1 MSKNF
6 TRFSETIILKEE
18 KSVLNIRVKPFIS
31 DSVGKVYFTDIQLQ
45 EGNNLTGYTL
55 NTEVML
61 KKQRENGSAVPKRF
75 YNGVVRSG
83 ETIVLINLG
92 TTSAGLDANLYP
104 IQNMGANSIELSQ
117 GAGAHKLKI
126 KTNINKDDEIKIKAP
141 TRECLKNGIPT
152 EKEGFFQYSAAGDS
166 KHIIKLEDKKSARV
180 LFEFEEMQEGEMD
193 L

>member
-83 ETIVLINLG
+83 KLSCLLTL
-92 TTSAGLDANLYP
+92 
-104 IQNMGANSIELSQ
+104 ELHQ
-117 GAGAHKLKI
+117 QDLMRTYTQFKI
-126 KTNINKDDEIKIKAP
+126 W
-141 TRECLKNGIPT
+141 G
-152 EKEGFFQYSAAGDS
+152 
-166 KHIIKLEDKKSARV
+166 
-180 LFEFEEMQEGEMD
+180 
-193 L
+193 